1 MPDLPSNI
9 TAERLIEMLDL
20 APLPRQGGYYR
31 ETWRS
36 DVSISQ
42 FALGAEYD
50 GPRAAG
56 TSIYYM
62 LTPDTVSRMHRL
74 PAPETY
80 HFYMGDPVEMLL
92 LHAQLSD
99 TVIFGQD
106 IMVGQKP
113 QFTVPGMMWMGAR
126 LLPAA
131 RESALPGYGFALMGT
146 TVSPGFDFDDLEMG
160 DGDSLAYAYPDHA
173 LLIRTLS

>member
-1 MPDLPSNI
+1 MPKASLNI
-9 TAERLIEMLDL
+9 TASRLIEMFDL
-20 APLPRQGGYYR
+20 APLPWEGGYYR

-36 DVSISQ
+36 DVSIPQ
-42 FALGAEYD
+42 LTLGAEYK

-74 PAPETY
+74 LSPETF

-99 TVIFGQD
+99 TLIFGED
-106 IMVGQKP
+106 ILAGQRL
-113 QFTVPGMMWMGAR
+113 QYTVPGMVWMGAR

-131 RESALPGYGFALMGT
+131 PESELPSHGFALMGT
-146 TVSPGFDFDDLEMG
+146 TVAPGFDFDDLEMG

-173 LLIRTLS
+173 PLIRALS